1 MTVGT
6 FDQPDFETQGGTEY
20 KTAIDNSIA
29 VVGEVGGAFAPHE
42 QSTPV
47 MTVRVDAGRIFDK
60 ATPSFTEV
68 AAQSTGTI
76 TAPASNPRKDIVYID
91 ASTGTV
97 GVATGSEAASPSDP
111 AVPSGKIAI
120 ARVTLA
126 TSTTSITNQI
136 IEDLRT
142 YLYVEA
148 GAAAQVYDAVF
159 FAGYD
164 STFTKEDIAV
174 QTYAKFVAARAFEI
188 TGEQAALETAPT
200 GAALIFDFEVNGT
213 TVYTTKPQ
221 FAATS
226 TTLTAGTLK
235 TDGTEDV
242 AAGDVITFKIT
253 GIGSTEPGEGLTVAL
268 KGTVA

>member
-1 MTVGT
+1 MSFT
-6 FDQPDFETQGGTEY
+6 FTQPDFTTQLPAEV
-20 KTAIDNSIA
+20 KNNLESS
-29 VVGEVGGAFAPHE
+29 VGALAGVGNVFNAHA
-42 QSTPV
+42 QTTPD
-47 MTVRVDAGRIFDK
+47 MTVRVDAGRIFAK
-60 ATPSFTEV
+60 GTASFTEV

-76 TAPASNPRKDIVYID
+76 TAPVSNPRKDIVYID
-91 ASTGTV
+91 ALTGTV
-97 GVATGSEAASPSDP
+97 GVATGAEAASPSDP
-111 AVPSGKIAI
+111 AVPAGKIAI

-142 YLYVEA
+142 YLYVETEA
-148 GAAAQVYDAVF
+148 PAQVYDAVF

-188 TGEQAALETAPT
+188 VGEEAAIETAPT